1 VSVFQTVL
9 RPFRQLYL
17 ILPPSSRKGLYG
29 VVTVSLFSALFETAS
44 VASIL
49 PFMAIVMDPGIITRY
64 VWIEQL
70 INALGIHS
78 QQHAVIAAGALTIC
92 VLALGNAVSAANL
105 WAQTRYIAKARQAL
119 SSELFAGF
127 MRLPYSFHLERD
139 TASLSRVLGS
149 DVESALG
156 GFLASLLGV
165 VAKGLSGFVLI
176 SFIVIVDPLVALGT
190 VVVLGGGYM
199 FVYRLIRVRQSRLG
213 AKMME
218 ASVALGRATLEGFA
232 GIKELRV
239 LGRESTSTNSYNE
252 VLSTLVKTQAQNL
265 LAAALPR
272 YVIEVIAYSG
282 IVSVTLAFVLKGEGT
297 AAVPSLALYALA
309 GNRLVPI
316 FQQFFAAAITIKYH
330 TKAVESLVL
339 DLNMVRLNVKPPPLI
354 DEGAQLSF
362 NNFLQMTDIVFK
374 YPTAH
379 TPSLKGISLTIIK
392 NQSIGFVGK
401 TGSGKT
407 TLADVILGLFQPQSG
422 NISIDEVILTEQ
434 NERLWRKRVGYVPQT
449 VFLTNASIA
458 ENIALG
464 IPKEQIDH
472 ASVTRAAQMA
482 QAEEFINLLPNS
494 YGTLVGERG
503 VKLSGG
509 QRQRLGI
516 ARALYHQPD
525 VLIFDE
531 ATSALDGMTEDAVM
545 QAVQALSQQCTMILI
560 AHRLRTIQACD
571 RVVML
576 DGGVIV
582 ADGQYGDLM
591 QNSDAFRRLAGI
603 GQLGPRDDALAAPA
617 LASSPSST
625 T

>member
-1 VSVFQTVL
+1 
-9 RPFRQLYL
+9 
-17 ILPPSSRKGLYG
+17 
-29 VVTVSLFSALFETAS
+29 
-44 VASIL
+44 
-49 PFMAIVMDPGIITRY
+49 
-64 VWIEQL
+64 
-70 INALGIHS
+70 
-78 QQHAVIAAGALTIC
+78 
-92 VLALGNAVSAANL
+92 
-105 WAQTRYIAKARQAL
+105 
-119 SSELFAGF
+119 

-199 FVYRLIRVRQSRLG
+199 FIYRLIRVRQSRLG
-213 AKMME
+213 AKMVE
-218 ASVALGRATLEGFA
+218 ASVALGRATLEGIA

-239 LGRESTSTNSYNE
+239 LGRESTSTSSYNQ

-272 YVIEVIAYSG
+272 YVIEVIAYAG
-282 IVSVTLAFVLKGEGT
+282 IVAVTLGFVLKGEGM

-330 TKAVESLVL
+330 TKAVESLVF
-339 DLNMVRLNVKPPPLI
+339 DLKTVRAHIEQPTSIEDSTRLI
-354 DEGAQLSF
+354 FNHSLQLS
-362 NNFLQMTDIVFK
+362 NVVFQ
-374 YPTAH
+374 YPSAH
-379 TPSLKGISLTIIK
+379 TPSLKGISLTILK

-407 TLADVILGLFQPQSG
+407 TLADVILGLYQPQSG
-422 NISIDEVILTEQ
+422 SISVDGVTLTED
-434 NERLWRKRVGYVPQT
+434 NERMWRKRVGYVPQT
-449 VFLTNASIA
+449 VFLTNATIA

-464 IPKEQIDH
+464 IPKNKIDH
-472 ASVTRAAQMA
+472 LAVARAAQMA
-482 QAEEFINLLPNS
+482 QAEEFIDLLPDS
-494 YGTLVGERG
+494 YGTVVGERG

-545 QAVQALSQQCTMILI
+545 QAVQKLSQQCTMILI

-576 DGGVIV
+576 DGGLVV
-582 ADGQYGDLM
+582 ADGQYAELM
-591 QNSDAFRRLAGI
+591 ENSPAFRRLAGAV
-603 GQLGPRDDALAAPA
+603 RDINELPA
-617 LASSPSST
+617 QDSASSNNT
-625 T
+625 TL

>member
-1 VSVFQTVL
+1 VNVFQTVL

-17 ILPPSSRKGLYG
+17 ILPSKGRKGLYG
-29 VVTVSLFSALFETAS
+29 VVIVSLFSALFETAS

-49 PFMAIVMDPGIITRY
+49 PFMAIVMDPDIITRY
-64 VWIEQL
+64 AWIAPF
-70 INALGIHS
+70 ISTFGIHT
-78 QQHAVIAAGALTIC
+78 QQGAVIAAGGLTIC

-105 WAQTRYIAKARQAL
+105 WAQTRYIARARLAL

-213 AKMME
+213 AKMVE

-239 LGRESTSTNSYNE
+239 LGRESTSTKGYNE
-252 VLSTLVKTQAQNL
+252 VLGILVKTQAQNL

-272 YVIEVIAYSG
+272 YVIEVIAYAG
-282 IVSVTLAFVLKGEGT
+282 IVAVTLAFVLKGEGT

-316 FQQFFAAAITIKYH
+316 FQQFFASAITIKYH

-339 DLNMVRLNVKPPPLI
+339 DLKTVRDNLEQPQQNDNEAP
-354 DEGAQLSF
+354 LSF
-362 NNFLQMTDIVFK
+362 THRLELSNIVFQ

-379 TPSLKGISLTIIK
+379 TPSLQGVSLTILK

-401 TGSGKT
+401 TGAGKT
-407 TLADVILGLFQPQSG
+407 TLADVILGLYQPQSG
-422 NISIDEVILTEQ
+422 TLSVDGVVLTES
-434 NERLWRKRVGYVPQT
+434 NERLWRRRVGYVPQT

-464 IPKEQIDH
+464 IPKEKIDRV
-472 ASVTRAAQMA
+472 AVIRAAEMA
-482 QAEEFINLLPNS
+482 QAEEFIDLLPDT
-494 YGTLVGERG
+494 YDTVVGERG

-545 QAVQALSQQCTMILI
+545 QAIQKLSQQCTMVLI
-560 AHRLRTIQACD
+560 AHRLRTVQACD
-571 RVVML
+571 RIVVL

-582 ADGQYGDLM
+582 ADGSYQELT
-591 QNSDAFRRLAGI
+591 QQSDTFRRLAGLE
-603 GQLGPRDDALAAPA
+603 QLGAELSTSGS
-617 LASSPSST
+617 LTSPTRQS
-625 T
+625 

>member
-1 VSVFQTVL
+1 VNVFQTVL

-17 ILPPSSRKGLYG
+17 ILPSSSRKGLYG
-29 VVTVSLFSALFETAS
+29 VVAVSLFSALFETAS

-49 PFMAIVMDPGIITRY
+49 PFMAIVMDPDIITRY
-64 VWIEQL
+64 AWIEQFTT
-70 INALGIHS
+70 ALGIHTR
-78 QQHAVIAAGALTIC
+78 QGAVIAAGGLTIC
-92 VLALGNAVSAANL
+92 VLALGNAVTAANL

-165 VAKGLSGFVLI
+165 VAKGLSGIVLI
-176 SFIVIVDPLVALGT
+176 SFIVIVDPFVALGT
-190 VVVLGGGYM
+190 VIVLGGGYM
-199 FVYRLIRVRQSRLG
+199 LVYRLIRVRQSRLG
-213 AKMME
+213 AKMVE
-218 ASVALGRATLEGFA
+218 ASVALSRATLEGFA

-239 LGRESTSTNSYNE
+239 LGRESTSTESYNQ

-272 YVIEVIAYSG
+272 YVIEVIAYAG
-282 IVSVTLAFVLKGEGT
+282 IVAVTLVFVLKGEGI

-316 FQQFFAAAITIKYH
+316 FQQFFSAAITIKYH
-330 TKAVESLVL
+330 TKAVESLVV
-339 DLNMVRLNVKPPPLI
+339 DLKTVRSYAEQPLEI
-354 DEGAQLSF
+354 PREAPLSFTHTLQLS
-362 NNFLQMTDIVFK
+362 DVVFQ

-379 TPSLKGISLTIIK
+379 APALNGVSLTILK

-407 TLADVILGLFQPQSG
+407 TLADVILGLFQPISG
-422 NISIDEVILTEQ
+422 TITIDEIPLTEQ

-464 IPKEQIDH
+464 IPKSQIDH
-472 ASVTRAAQMA
+472 AAVIRAAQMA
-482 QAEEFINLLPNS
+482 QAEEFIDFLPDA
-494 YGTLVGERG
+494 YDTMVGERG

-545 QAVQALSQQCTMILI
+545 QAVQKLSQQCTMILI

-571 RVVML
+571 RIVML
-576 DGGVIV
+576 ESGVIV
-582 ADGQYGDLM
+582 ADGEYEELL
-591 QNSDAFRRLAGI
+591 QNSNVFRRLSGV
-603 GQLGPRDDALAAPA
+603 GQRAAN
-617 LASSPSST
+617 
-625 T
+625 